1 MALRKFS
8 NLIKTAIETSL
19 TTALNPTHLEVINV
33 SNQHSVP
40 RNSETHFKVVLISDS
55 FDGMRLI

>member
-1 MALRKFS
+1 MALR
-8 NLIKTAIETSL
+8 NVIKTAIEASL

-33 SNQHSVP
+33 SHMHSVP
-40 RNSETHFKVVLISDS
+40 RNSETHFKAVIISDS